1 MECLSEPVNLNPLP
15 LLIILPCLFLCW
27 ASCWQVRLGQINSV
41 PFFLCLVFSQQL
53 VLWLIVYVLPL
64 HLNTTL
70 PSDTNDCPRDACAK
84 ALSSYLHLIPE
95 PNESG
100 DWVPPCEPR
109 LRVITML
116 EQSQAKLI
124 MWVQWYF
131 YWITFSRH
139 RQRASNPPRPT
150 FFLPQLT
157 IFSKRMLGSSRHKSE
172 WHWECSTDNER
183 GHAAPLREER
193 HCLGSLLSSGI
204 NLYGKLFCVPP
215 SAIVAVRQWVGRK
228 WRREYVSF
236 PVGVKVITLLN
247 RNKRIFIGWSSR
259 LVSDLSD

>member
-15 LLIILPCLFLCW
+15 LLITLPCLFLGW
-27 ASCWQVRLGQINSV
+27 APCWQVHLGQINSV
-41 PFFLCLVFSQQL
+41 AFFLCLVFSQQL
-53 VLWLIVYVLPL
+53 VLSLIVYVLPL

-70 PSDTNDCPRDACAK
+70 PSDTNDCPRHACVK

-150 FFLPQLT
+150 FF
-157 IFSKRMLGSSRHKSE
+157 
-172 WHWECSTDNER
+172 STSINNLLQKDAWLLQAQVR
-183 GHAAPLREER
+183 VTLRVQ
-193 HCLGSLLSSGI
+193 H
-204 NLYGKLFCVPP
+204 
-215 SAIVAVRQWVGRK
+215 RQWTRSRCTAARGK
-228 WRREYVSF
+228 A
-236 PVGVKVITLLN
+236 LL
-247 RNKRIFIGWSSR
+247 R
-259 LVSDLSD
+259 